1 VVVLNVKLRPC
12 FLLNFTSDYLQS
24 KVKDAHQILIEIQET
39 DNEDAHDA
47 NDTESGSNGDPDPE
61 DEEAAAEGDDDDDDD
76 DDDDEE
82 DEEDPEDPADALRE
96 SCTKSATCRPLS
108 KSFDA
113 CEERVSSKSKTEET
127 CLEEYLNFIKCR
139 DKCVSRDLFSK
150 LK

>member
-1 VVVLNVKLRPC
+1 MICYVVVGRLLLSVYS
-12 FLLNFTSDYLQS
+12 FLCD
-24 KVKDAHQILIEIQET
+24 
-39 DNEDAHDA
+39 
-47 NDTESGSNGDPDPE
+47 
-61 DEEAAAEGDDDDDDD
+61 EGDDDDDDD

-96 SCTKSATCRPLS
+96 SCTKSATCRPLL

-139 DKCVSRDLFSK
+139 DKCVSISLIF
-150 LK
+150 LY